1 MKAMLARPI
10 QLADEVAKQCA
21 AARSFRAECAELK
34 ARADKLAALL
44 RQAARAPRTPREP
57 GARLKAGG
65 RAERSAGAPWRRR
78 GDDDI
83 IHGSSRR
90 YLLKRKHVLIK
101 VNMLGSEHMVGDG
114 IVAPVAFGVRG
125 VA

>member
-44 RQAARAPRTPREP
+44 RQAARAPT
-57 GARLKAGG
+57 
-65 RAERSAGAPWRRR
+65 S
-78 GDDDI
+78 
-83 IHGSSRR
+83 SSRR
-90 YLLKRKHVLIK
+90 WSTIRQVPRWSALCKT
-101 VNMLGSEHMVGDG
+101 
-114 IVAPVAFGVRG
+114 
-125 VA
+125 